1 MPGTTLPPDPYE
13 VLKNTLALK
22 AEEID
27 RMLKQSAQ
35 RLAESKQL
43 ISRGKA
49 LMRLFL
55 GWN

>member
-27 RMLKQSAQ
+27 RMLKQSA
-35 RLAESKQL
+35 RRIAESKQL
-43 ISRGKA
+43 MSRGKA

-55 GWN
+55 GRN